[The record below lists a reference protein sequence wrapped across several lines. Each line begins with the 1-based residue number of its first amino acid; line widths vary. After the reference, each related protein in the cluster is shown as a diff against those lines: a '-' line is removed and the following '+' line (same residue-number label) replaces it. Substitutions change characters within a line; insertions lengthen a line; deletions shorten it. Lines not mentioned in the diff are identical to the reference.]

1 MFVLASLIL
10 AAAPPVAGP
19 AGRWHGTSLC
29 QVKPSPCH
37 DEEVVYHI
45 SAKGGGRY
53 SIDAYKIVG
62 GTERPMG
69 VLDAV
74 FTPASGLLTATN
86 IDRRG
91 RSDSWTFHLH
101 GTHLS
106 GRLVTGDGK
115 LFRLVE
121 VSREPLPAR

>member
-1 MFVLASLIL
+1 MLSLMVLAL
-10 AAAPPVAGP
+10 AAAPVEGP

-62 GTERPMG
+62 GAELPMG

-74 FTPASGLLTATN
+74 FAPASGLLTATSV
-86 IDRRG
+86 DRSG
-91 RSDSWTFHLH
+91 RASRWAFRLH
-101 GTHLS
+101 GGHLS
-106 GRLVTGDGK
+106 GRLVTADGT

-121 VSREPLPAR
+121 VSREAAPAR